1 MDKNKSEAKVVDV
14 HAHFTP
20 PEWIDAVRRNGAP
33 YGSHIEED
41 KSCRAVCSVVLSEGG
56 KEL

>member
-1 MDKNKSEAKVVDV
+1 MDKSKSGTMVVDT

-33 YGSHIEED
+33 YGSNIEED
-41 KSCRAVCSVVLSEGG
+41 KSGRAVCFVVLSEGG
-56 KEL
+56 KGL